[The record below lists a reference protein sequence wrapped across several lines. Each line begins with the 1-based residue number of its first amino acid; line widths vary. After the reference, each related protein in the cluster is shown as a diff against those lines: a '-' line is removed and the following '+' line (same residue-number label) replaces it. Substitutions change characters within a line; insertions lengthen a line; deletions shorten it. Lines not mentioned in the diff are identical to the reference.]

1 MFFISRV
8 KFEKE
13 IPCAH
18 VHADVRDDVIEM
30 DTDGTV
36 GLRGTILLIA
46 IIIYLI
52 LIFIY
57 NIATNFNTYF
67 KGAIK

>member
-18 VHADVRDDVIEM
+18 VHGDVRDDVIEM
-30 DTDGTV
+30 DMDETV
-36 GLRGTILLIA
+36 GRRGPFFLLQ
-46 IIIYLI
+46 L
-52 LIFIY
+52 LSS
-57 NIATNFNTYF
+57 
-67 KGAIK
+67 